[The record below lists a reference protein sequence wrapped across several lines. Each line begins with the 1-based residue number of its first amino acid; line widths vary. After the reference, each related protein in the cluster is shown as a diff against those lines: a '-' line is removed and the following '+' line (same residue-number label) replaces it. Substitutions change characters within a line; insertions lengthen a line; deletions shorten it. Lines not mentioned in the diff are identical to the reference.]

1 MFKKAHFTTFKKE
14 IIIDLQKAV
23 KRIFNLEFKAKSEE
37 MLSDSDALYQEQ
49 TQSLKEKCRT
59 KVIKISK
66 LLETIENLSS
76 NKNYNTFNTTTTDNS
91 CNNDSYI
98 ERSKNT
104 QLTPPQWGILLTTS
118 DTTTTSDNGRSIS
131 VIPNILIEE
140 QLREAGLLRDVQY
153 ISVYWW

>member
-14 IIIDLQKAV
+14 IIIDLRKAV
-23 KRIFNLEFKAKSEE
+23 KRIFNLEFKAKSEK
-37 MLSDSDALYQEQ
+37 MLSDSHALYQEQ
-49 TQSLKEKCRT
+49 TQSLKQECRT
-59 KVIKISK
+59 KVIKVSK

-76 NKNYNTFNTTTTDNS
+76 NNTTTTDNS
-91 CNNDSYI
+91 CNNDSDI

-118 DTTTTSDNGRSIS
+118 DTTATSDNGRSIS
-131 VIPNILIEE
+131 VIPSILIEE
-140 QLREAGLLRDVQY
+140 QLSEAGLLRDVQY

>member
-91 CNNDSYI
+91 CNNDSDI

-104 QLTPPQWGILLTTS
+104 QLIPPQWGILLTTS
-118 DTTTTSDNGRSIS
+118 DTTATSDNGRSIS
-131 VIPNILIEE
+131 VIPSILIEE
-140 QLREAGLLRDVQY
+140 QLREAGLRRDVQY

>member
-14 IIIDLQKAV
+14 IIIDLRKAV
-23 KRIFNLEFKAKSEE
+23 KRIFNLEFKAKSEK
-37 MLSDSDALYQEQ
+37 MLSDSHALYQEQ
-49 TQSLKEKCRT
+49 TQSLKQECRT

-91 CNNDSYI
+91 CNNDSDI

-118 DTTTTSDNGRSIS
+118 DTTATSDNGRSIS
-131 VIPNILIEE
+131 VIPSILIEE

>member
-1 MFKKAHFTTFKKE
+1 MFKKPHFTTFKKE
-14 IIIDLQKAV
+14 IIIDLRKAV
-23 KRIFNLEFKAKSEE
+23 KRNFNLEFKAKSEK
-37 MLSDSDALYQEQ
+37 MLSDSHALYQKQ
-49 TQSLKEKCRT
+49 TQSLKQECRT

-76 NKNYNTFNTTTTDNS
+76 NKSYNTFNTTTTDNS
-91 CNNDSYI
+91 CNNDSDI

-118 DTTTTSDNGRSIS
+118 DTTATSDNERSIS
-131 VIPNILIEE
+131 VIPSILIEE

>member
-76 NKNYNTFNTTTTDNS
+76 NKSYNTFNTTTTDNS
-91 CNNDSYI
+91 CNNDSDI

-118 DTTTTSDNGRSIS
+118 DTTATSDNERSIS
-131 VIPNILIEE
+131 VIPSILIEE

>member
-1 MFKKAHFTTFKKE
+1 
-14 IIIDLQKAV
+14 
-23 KRIFNLEFKAKSEE
+23 
-37 MLSDSDALYQEQ
+37 MLSDSHALYQEQ
-49 TQSLKEKCRT
+49 TQSLKEECRT

-76 NKNYNTFNTTTTDNS
+76 NKSYNTFNTTTTDNS
-91 CNNDSYI
+91 CNNDYDI